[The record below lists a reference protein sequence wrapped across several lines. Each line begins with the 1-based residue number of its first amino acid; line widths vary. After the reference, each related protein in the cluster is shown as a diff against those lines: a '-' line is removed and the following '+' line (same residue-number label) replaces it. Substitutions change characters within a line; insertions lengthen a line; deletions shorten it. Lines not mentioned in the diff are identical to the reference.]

1 MMYLAH
7 PGSILLLMA
16 MIGINF
22 RQRFFL
28 IELCTSTDQEKRG
41 ECFSPNLLAL

>member
-1 MMYLAH
+1 
-7 PGSILLLMA
+7 

-28 IELCTSTDQEKRG
+28 LELSTSTNQEKRE
-41 ECFSPNLLAL
+41 ECFSPNLLVL